1 MKFERGFSLSQMM
14 VWGILLVLLAS
25 VGIKVTPSAIE
36 YYKTLAAAKS
46 AAQNATPQS
55 TVPEIRRAY
64 AKQAEVDHLKVI
76 KPEDLDI
83 TKDGGQVVVN
93 FNFTEKIPL
102 VGPVS
107 LLIEYQGST
116 AGKNKGE

>member
-14 VWGILLVLLAS
+14 VWGILLVLVAS
-25 VGIKVTPSAIE
+25 IGIKVTPSAIE

-46 AAQNATPQS
+46 AAQNATAQS

-83 TKDGGQVVVN
+83 TKDAGQIVIN
-93 FNFTEKIPL
+93 FNFSEKIPL